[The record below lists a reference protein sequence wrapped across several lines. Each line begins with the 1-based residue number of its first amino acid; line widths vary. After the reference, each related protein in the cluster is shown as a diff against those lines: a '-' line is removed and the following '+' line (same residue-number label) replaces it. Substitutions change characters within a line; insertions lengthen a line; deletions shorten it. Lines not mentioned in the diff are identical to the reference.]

1 LLALRPVAATVGQT
15 DDRMKRRDKL
25 GLFAFGSGP
34 GWFAAAAES
43 TPRRSRLR
51 PEADLFSPPATIRPA
66 ATTII

>member
-1 LLALRPVAATVGQT
+1 
-15 DDRMKRRDKL
+15 MKRRDKL
-25 GLFAFGSGP
+25 ALFAFGSGP

-66 ATTII
+66 ATTIL